1 MRKLVIGAIA
11 AIVLLAG
18 GIAAYNYIFIR
29 CCAPPVPCCAPPP
42 LEAPKGSP

>member
-18 GIAAYNYIFIR
+18 GVAAYNDIFIR
-29 CCAPPVPCCAPPP
+29 CCAPPP